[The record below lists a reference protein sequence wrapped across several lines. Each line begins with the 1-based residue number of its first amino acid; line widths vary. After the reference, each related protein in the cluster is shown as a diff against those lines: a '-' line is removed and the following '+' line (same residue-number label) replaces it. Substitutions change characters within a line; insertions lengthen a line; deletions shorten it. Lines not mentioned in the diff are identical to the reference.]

1 MVMANFGL
9 LLRGIGDGFD
19 DVNFSLFG
27 GCKFMG
33 IKFSGSLRFFGFM
46 GMKFPWWQWG
56 WVRQ

>member
-19 DVNFSLFG
+19 GVSFSLFG

-33 IKFSGSLRFFGFM
+33 IKFSRLLRFFGFM
-46 GMKFPWWQWG
+46 GNWE
-56 WVRQ
+56 